1 MNRTN
6 RPELLPR
13 AAAYIAGHSRQLF
26 FALLFLT
33 GVLLG
38 IIAFLAGGQEWEQDL
53 ALMLKVRGVPKGFP
67 GALSA
72 LMASCLAPFLMIG
85 LLFLLGMSAC
95 GVPFTLIA
103 PLFYGLGLGMTEAY
117 YYSTGWAG
125 VGFSA
130 LLVVPHSLI
139 AGMALILAGAEAA
152 RMSMR
157 LSAQLLPDAPMGGL
171 WPDFRQYVLRFFLY
185 LILALISGM
194 VDVCLRLLF
203 SFLFV

>member
-6 RPELLPR
+6 RPALLPR
-13 AAAYIAGHSRQLF
+13 VASYVAAHSRL
-26 FALLFLT
+26 LLFTCLFLAGT
-33 GVLLG
+33 TIG
-38 IIAFLAGGQEWEQDL
+38 IIAFLNVGEEWSRDL
-53 ALMLKVRGVPKGFP
+53 SLMLRVRGVPEGFP

-85 LLFLLGMSAC
+85 LLFLLGLSAC
-95 GVPFTLIA
+95 GAPFALIA

-130 LLVVPHSLI
+130 LLVVPHSLL
-139 AGMALILAGAEAA
+139 AGISLILAGAEAA
-152 RMSMR
+152 RMSMQF
-157 LSAQLLPDAPMGGL
+157 SAQLLPDAPMGGL
-171 WPDFRQYVLRFFLY
+171 WQDFRQYGMRFFLY
-185 LILALISGM
+185 LILALASGI

>member
-1 MNRTN
+1 
-6 RPELLPR
+6 
-13 AAAYIAGHSRQLF
+13 
-26 FALLFLT
+26 
-33 GVLLG
+33 
-38 IIAFLAGGQEWEQDL
+38 
-53 ALMLKVRGVPKGFP
+53 
-67 GALSA
+67 
-72 LMASCLAPFLMIG
+72 
-85 LLFLLGMSAC
+85 
-95 GVPFTLIA
+95 
-103 PLFYGLGLGMTEAY
+103 MTEAY

-130 LLVVPHSLI
+130 LLVVPHSMI

-171 WPDFRQYVLRFFLY
+171 WPDFRQYVLRFFRY